1 MRRMLYILAVVL
13 STSDAQFCS
22 HPNVPD
28 SYFNPRFNDV
38 VQTVP
43 GVTYIITLP
52 SVPCNCSSTV
62 TGIQYCYNSVSPGVS
77 MENVFEF
84 LSVTRDDLLFT
95 IDERFTLQTA
105 IRTIRNCT
113 CRDML
118 CNCCDTYTV
127 PQREQ
132 FQVPST
138 FGVRTTNTDGRLLAT
153 TSLPLHSDVEQ
164 FQTTVTEG
172 NALLGAGGQVTNM
185 PDILLLRF
193 MTRKCILLY
202 LSILIAPQHYYEYYC
217 DMYTAYPQ
225 NNNNNNNKN
234 KPEFSPPKPQPSKP
248 SP

>member
-1 MRRMLYILAVVL
+1 MGKMLYIVAVVL
-13 STSDAQFCS
+13 STSDAQYCS

-62 TGIQYCYNSVSPGVS
+62 TGIQYCYNSVSPNGVS

-95 IDERFTLQTA
+95 INERFTLQTA
-105 IRTIRNCT
+105 TRTIRNCT
-113 CRDML
+113 CLNGL

-153 TSLPLHSDVEQ
+153 ASLPLHSDVEQ

-172 NALLGAGGQVTNM
+172 NALFGAGGQVTNM

-193 MTRKCILLY
+193 MTRKYAILKV
-202 LSILIAPQHYYEYYC
+202 IIAPQHYDE
-217 DMYTAYPQ
+217 
-225 NNNNNNNKN
+225 
-234 KPEFSPPKPQPSKP
+234 
-248 SP
+248 

>member
-1 MRRMLYILAVVL
+1 MGKMLYIIVAVVL

-52 SVPCNCSSTV
+52 PVPCNCSSTV
-62 TGIQYCYNSVSPGVS
+62 TGIQYCYNSVSRNGVS

-95 IDERFTLQTA
+95 INERFTLQTA
-105 IRTIRNCT
+105 TQTIRNRNCVNG
-113 CRDML
+113 L
-118 CNCCDTYTV
+118 CCDTSTV
-127 PQREQ
+127 PQ

-138 FGVRTTNTDGRLLAT
+138 FGVRTMNTDGILLAT
-153 TSLPLHSDVEQ
+153 PSLPLNSDVEQ

-193 MTRKCILLY
+193 MTRKCIL
-202 LSILIAPQHYYEYYC
+202 
-217 DMYTAYPQ
+217 YT
-225 NNNNNNNKN
+225 
-234 KPEFSPPKPQPSKP
+234 
-248 SP
+248 